1 MEIVFKL
8 YYSTN
13 NRWEKDRFRYWIERI
28 RPLRFY
34 TLFFSFLF
42 FRQRTRKIDY
52 LAGGWWWFRCEDM
65 KLKGDG
71 NCEFKLYYSS
81 NNRWEKDRFRYWMGR
96 SSIGE
101 EFWQDRRISW
111 RTGEVILLVP
121 LLRIFPP
128 RIYLLTGE
136 QMRNFPQILTET
148 RLEGI
153 DVRNF
158 LEKYRKNI
166 PIFRKNKLPSGS
178 NYSALKKIDQTLPLT
193 CLN

>member
-1 MEIVFKL
+1 MRGEIRRIKQKGMEIVNL
-8 YYSTN
+8 SYII
-13 NRWEKDRFRYWIERI
+13 RVIIDEK
-28 RPLRFY
+28 
-34 TLFFSFLF
+34 
-42 FRQRTRKIDY
+42 KIDIDI
-52 LAGGWWWFRCEDM
+52 GWEEVRLERNF
-65 KLKGDG
+65 
-71 NCEFKLYYSS
+71 
-81 NNRWEKDRFRYWMGR
+81 DRK
-96 SSIGE
+96 
-101 EFWQDRRISW
+101 ISW

-148 RLEGI
+148 RLEEGI
-153 DVRNF
+153 DVKNF

-166 PIFRKNKLPSGS
+166 PIFRENKLPSGS

>member
-52 LAGGWWWFRCEDM
+52 LAGGWWWFRCEDV

-101 EFWQDRRISW
+101 EFWQENKLENRWSYSSSPLTTNFSSSNLLDRRTNAQLSSNINGNSV
-111 RTGEVILLVP
+111 GEN
-121 LLRIFPP
+121 RC
-128 RIYLLTGE
+128 E
-136 QMRNFPQILTET
+136 K
-148 RLEGI
+148 
-153 DVRNF
+153 F
-158 LEKYRKNI
+158 LEKYRENI
-166 PIFRKNKLPSGS
+166 PIFRENKLPSGS

>member
-1 MEIVFKL
+1 MRKRSISILDGKN
-8 YYSTN
+8 STSPILHA
-13 NRWEKDRFRYWIERI
+13 F
-28 RPLRFY
+28 
-34 TLFFSFLF
+34 LFFPFPF

-52 LAGGWWWFRCEDM
+52 LAGGWWWFRCEDV

-148 RLEGI
+148 RLERI

-158 LEKYRKNI
+158 LKNI
-166 PIFRKNKLPSGS
+166 GKIFPSFVRT
-178 NYSALKKIDQTLPLT
+178 NFHRDQIIPLWRRSIKRFP
-193 CLN
+193 LLA

>member
-52 LAGGWWWFRCEDM
+52 LAGGWWWFRCEDV

-121 LLRIFPP
+121 LLRISWKISGKYSHLSWEQTSIGIKLFRFEEDRSNAFPC
-128 RIYLLTGE
+128 LLKLINKKLAE
-136 QMRNFPQILTET
+136 MIL
-148 RLEGI
+148 
-153 DVRNF
+153 
-158 LEKYRKNI
+158 
-166 PIFRKNKLPSGS
+166 KL
-178 NYSALKKIDQTLPLT
+178 NR
-193 CLN
+193 

>member
-1 MEIVFKL
+1 MRKRSISILDRKN
-8 YYSTN
+8 ST
-13 NRWEKDRFRYWIERI
+13 FPI
-28 RPLRFY
+28 LHAF
-34 TLFFSFLF
+34 LFFSFLIF
-42 FRQRTRKIDY
+42 ANEREKLIISQGVDDGFDAKMWNWKGMEIVNLSYIIRVIIDEKKIDFDI
-52 LAGGWWWFRCEDM
+52 GWEEVRLERNF
-65 KLKGDG
+65 
-71 NCEFKLYYSS
+71 
-81 NNRWEKDRFRYWMGR
+81 DRK
-96 SSIGE
+96 
-101 EFWQDRRISW
+101 ISW

>member
-52 LAGGWWWFRCEDM
+52 LAGGWWWFRCEDV

-81 NNRWEKDRFRYWMGR
+81 NNRWEKDRYRYWMGR

-101 EFWQDRRISW
+101 EFWQENKLENRWSYSSSPLTTNFSSSNLLVDRRTNAQLSSNINGNSV
-111 RTGEVILLVP
+111 GEN
-121 LLRIFPP
+121 RC
-128 RIYLLTGE
+128 E
-136 QMRNFPQILTET
+136 K
-148 RLEGI
+148 
-153 DVRNF
+153 F
-158 LEKYRKNI
+158 LEKYRENI
-166 PIFRKNKLPSGS
+166 PIFRENKLPSGS